1 MASAI
6 RAHAGDLDGAAAV
19 IVQEALQQGSP
30 DNLTLQIVRIDG
42 LPDPGAVEIAGQVS
56 GLALTPLPHARA
68 LFDGYRII
76 RELPGSSRSHIY
88 LAPAPETL
96 ALVRPKNIRTN
107 TVRE

>member
-42 LPDPGAVEIAGQVS
+42 LPDPGADEIAGQVS
-56 GLALTPLPHARA
+56 GLALPPLPEARA

-76 RELPGSSRSHIY
+76 RELHGSSRSHIY
-88 LAPAPETL
+88 LATDPETDRKSTRL
-96 ALVRPKNIRTN
+96 NSSH
-107 TVRE
+107 